1 MFIINYN
8 NMKHIFT
15 LSILFLLA
23 ISNAQGNLQF
33 NQAKIISNT
42 DPPQTVPAG
51 KVWKI
56 ESVFTA
62 GDQDVYGVQTSGTT
76 LSLFPACG
84 VPSFYYQYS
93 GRYLAIN
100 NIPISFGIHNAGEQM
115 TNLPIWVPAGS
126 NICTCT
132 NSGLCARGYSVIEF
146 NIIP

>member
-1 MFIINYN
+1 
-8 NMKHIFT
+8 MKPLLIAFALFSFFT
-15 LSILFLLA
+15 GI
-23 ISNAQGNLQF
+23 AQGNLQF
-33 NQAKIISNT
+33 NQVKIISNI
-42 DPPQTVPAG
+42 DPPQTVPVG

-84 VPSFYYQYS
+84 VPSFYYLYS

-100 NIPISFGIHNAGEQM
+100 SIPISFGIHSAGETM

-126 NICTCT
+126 TVCTCT
-132 NSGLCARGYSVIEF
+132 NNALCARGYSAIEF
-146 NIIP
+146 NIVP

>member
-1 MFIINYN
+1 
-8 NMKHIFT
+8 MKHLLIAFALLLFFT
-15 LSILFLLA
+15 GIT
-23 ISNAQGNLQF
+23 QGNLQF
-33 NQAKIISNT
+33 NQVKIISNT

-84 VPSFYYQYS
+84 VLSFYYLYS

-100 NIPISFGIHNAGEQM
+100 NIPISFGIHSAGEKM

-126 NICTCT
+126 TICTCT
-132 NSGLCARGYSVIEF
+132 NNALCARGYSAIEF

>member
-1 MFIINYN
+1 
-8 NMKHIFT
+8 MKYLLT
-15 LSILFLLA
+15 PLFLIIFVGFFL
-23 ISNAQGNLQF
+23 AQGNLQF

-42 DPPQTVPAG
+42 DPMQTVPAG

-76 LSLFPACG
+76 LSLFPTCG

-132 NSGLCARGYSVIEF
+132 NSSICARGYSVIEF

>member
-1 MFIINYN
+1 
-8 NMKHIFT
+8 MKHLLISFALLSFFT
-15 LSILFLLA
+15 GI
-23 ISNAQGNLQF
+23 AQGNLQF
-33 NQAKIISNT
+33 NQVKIISNT
-42 DPPQTVPAG
+42 DPSQTVPAG

-84 VPSFYYQYS
+84 VPAFYYLYS

-100 NIPISFGIHNAGEQM
+100 SIPISFGIHSAGETM
-115 TNLPIWVPAGS
+115 TSLPIWVPAGS
-126 NICTCT
+126 TICTCT
-132 NSGLCARGYSVIEF
+132 NNALCARGYSAIEF

>member
-1 MFIINYN
+1 
-8 NMKHIFT
+8 MKPLLIAFALFSFFT
-15 LSILFLLA
+15 GI
-23 ISNAQGNLQF
+23 AQGNLQF
-33 NQAKIISNT
+33 NQVKIISNI
-42 DPPQTVPAG
+42 DPPQTVPVG

-84 VPSFYYQYS
+84 VLSFYYLYS

-100 NIPISFGIHNAGEQM
+100 NIPISFGIHSAGEKM

-126 NICTCT
+126 TICTCT
-132 NSGLCARGYSVIEF
+132 NNALCARGYSAIEF

>member
-1 MFIINYN
+1 MKYLFSLIIAGLSSL
-8 NMKHIFT
+8 T
-15 LSILFLLA
+15 L
-23 ISNAQGNLQF
+23 AQGNLQF

-84 VPSFYYQYS
+84 VPSFYYLYS

-126 NICTCT
+126 TICTCT
-132 NSGLCARGYSVIEF
+132 SATFCARGYSAIEF

>member
-1 MFIINYN
+1 
-8 NMKHIFT
+8 MKYLLT
-15 LSILFLLA
+15 PLFLIIFVGFFL
-23 ISNAQGNLQF
+23 AQGNLQF

-84 VPSFYYQYS
+84 VPSFYYLYS

-100 NIPISFGIHNAGEQM
+100 NIPISFGIHSAGEKM

-126 NICTCT
+126 TICTCT
-132 NSGLCARGYSVIEF
+132 NNALCARGYSAIEF

>member
-1 MFIINYN
+1 
-8 NMKHIFT
+8 MKPLLIAFALFSFFT
-15 LSILFLLA
+15 GI
-23 ISNAQGNLQF
+23 AQGNLQF
-33 NQAKIISNT
+33 NQVKIISNI
-42 DPPQTVPAG
+42 DPPQTVPVG

-84 VPSFYYQYS
+84 VPSFYYLYS

-100 NIPISFGIHNAGEQM
+100 NIPISFGIHSAGEKM

-126 NICTCT
+126 TICTCT
-132 NSGLCARGYSVIEF
+132 NNALCARGYSAIEF

>member
-1 MFIINYN
+1 
-8 NMKHIFT
+8 MKHLLIAFALFSFFT
-15 LSILFLLA
+15 GI
-23 ISNAQGNLQF
+23 AQGNLQF
-33 NQAKIISNT
+33 NQVKIISNI
-42 DPPQTVPAG
+42 DPPQTVPVG

-84 VPSFYYQYS
+84 VPSFYYLYS

-100 NIPISFGIHNAGEQM
+100 SIPISFGIHSAGEKM

-126 NICTCT
+126 TICTCT
-132 NSGLCARGYSVIEF
+132 NNALCARGYSAIEF

>member
-1 MFIINYN
+1 
-8 NMKHIFT
+8 MKHLLIAFALFSFFT
-15 LSILFLLA
+15 GI
-23 ISNAQGNLQF
+23 AQGNLQF
-33 NQAKIISNT
+33 NQVKIISNI
-42 DPPQTVPAG
+42 DPPQTVPVG

-84 VPSFYYQYS
+84 VPSFYYLYS

-100 NIPISFGIHNAGEQM
+100 NIPISFGIHSAGEKM

-126 NICTCT
+126 TICTCT
-132 NSGLCARGYSVIEF
+132 NNALCARGYSAIEF

>member
-1 MFIINYN
+1 
-8 NMKHIFT
+8 MKHLLIAFALFSFFT
-15 LSILFLLA
+15 GI
-23 ISNAQGNLQF
+23 AQGNLQF
-33 NQAKIISNT
+33 NQVKIISNT

-51 KVWKI
+51 RVWKI

-84 VPSFYYQYS
+84 VPSFYYLYS

-100 NIPISFGIHNAGEQM
+100 SIPISFGIHSAGEKM

-126 NICTCT
+126 TICTCT
-132 NSGLCARGYSVIEF
+132 NNALCARGYSAIEF

>member
-1 MFIINYN
+1 
-8 NMKHIFT
+8 MKAVIF
-15 LSILFLLA
+15 LCFSFLTYFGL
-23 ISNAQGNLQF
+23 NAQGNLQF

-62 GDQDVYGVQTSGTT
+62 GDQDVYGVQTSGTN
-76 LSLFPACG
+76 LSLFPACS
-84 VPSFYYQYS
+84 VPSFYYLYS

-100 NIPISFGIHNAGEQM
+100 NIPISFGIHSAGEQM
-115 TNLPIWVPAGS
+115 TQLPIWVPAGS

-132 NSGLCARGYSVIEF
+132 NSSLCARGYSVIEF

>member
-1 MFIINYN
+1 
-8 NMKHIFT
+8 MKHLLIAFALLLFFT
-15 LSILFLLA
+15 GI
-23 ISNAQGNLQF
+23 AQGNLQF
-33 NQAKIISNT
+33 NQVKIISNT

-84 VPSFYYQYS
+84 VLSFYYLYS

-100 NIPISFGIHNAGEQM
+100 NIPISFGIHSAGEKM

-126 NICTCT
+126 TICTCT
-132 NSGLCARGYSVIEF
+132 NNALCARGYSAIEF

>member
-1 MFIINYN
+1 MKYVFI
-8 NMKHIFT
+8 
-15 LSILFLLA
+15 FLLSLVWFVE
-23 ISNAQGNLQF
+23 IHAQGNLQF
-33 NQAKIISNT
+33 NQVKIISNI

-62 GDQDVYGVQTSGTT
+62 GDQDVYGVQTSGTN

-84 VPSFYYQYS
+84 VATFYYLYS

-100 NIPISFGIHNAGEQM
+100 SIPISFGIHSAGEQM

-126 NICTCT
+126 TICTCT
-132 NSGLCARGYSVIEF
+132 NSGICARGYSVIEF

>member
-1 MFIINYN
+1 
-8 NMKHIFT
+8 MKHLLIAFALLLFFT
-15 LSILFLLA
+15 GI
-23 ISNAQGNLQF
+23 AQGNLQF
-33 NQAKIISNT
+33 NQVKIISNI
-42 DPPQTVPAG
+42 DPPQTVPVG

-84 VPSFYYQYS
+84 VPSFYYLYS

-100 NIPISFGIHNAGEQM
+100 NIPISFGIHSAGEKM

-126 NICTCT
+126 TICTCT
-132 NSGLCARGYSVIEF
+132 NNALCARGYSAIEF

>member
-1 MFIINYN
+1 
-8 NMKHIFT
+8 MKHLLIAFT
-15 LSILFLLA
+15 LLLFFTG
-23 ISNAQGNLQF
+23 IAQGNLQF
-33 NQAKIISNT
+33 NQVKIISNT
-42 DPPQTVPAG
+42 DPPQTVPVG

-84 VPSFYYQYS
+84 VPSFYYLYS

-100 NIPISFGIHNAGEQM
+100 NIPISFGIHSAGETM

-126 NICTCT
+126 TICTCT
-132 NSGLCARGYSVIEF
+132 NNALCARGYSAIEF